1 MSFDRSSRLD
11 PMPEAEWAPQA
22 DSVRDLLGEV
32 LNVHRVMAHHP
43 ELLAA
48 WAPLRQHVAAGSSL
62 SPRFR
67 ELAILRL
74 AHRMG
79 VTYEWYHHVRRA
91 LAAEMTPEEIEAI
104 RLAAVRSLG
113 GSRVGSSDCGR
124 RTPRSPQRHRLD
136 LVGAN
141 PPVHDGPDSRS
152 DRHRGHLHH
161 IGDGHQRH
169 RSRNRGGIA
178 PR

>member
-1 MSFDRSSRLD
+1 MSTDRSPRLN
-11 PMPEAEWAPQA
+11 PLPEAEWAPQA

-79 VTYEWYHHVRRA
+79 VTYEWHHHVRRA

-104 RLAAVRSLG
+104 RLGPSDRWAEAESTLLTAVDELHDHFNVTDSTWAALARLFTT
-113 GSRVGSSDCGR
+113 D
-124 RTPRSPQRHRLD
+124 QILD
-136 LVGAN
+136 LLVTVGTYTTLAMVIN
-141 PPVHDGPDSRS
+141 ATGVEIEAG
-152 DRHRGHLHH
+152 
-161 IGDGHQRH
+161 
-169 RSRNRGGIA
+169 
-178 PR
+178 

>member
-1 MSFDRSSRLD
+1 
-11 PMPEAEWAPQA
+11 MPEAEWAPQA

-91 LAAEMTPEEIEAI
+91 ADAGLTPEEIEAI
-104 RLAAVRSLG
+104 RLQPSDRWQEAESVLLTAVDELHGHLSVTDSTWSALTRLFTT
-113 GSRVGSSDCGR
+113 D
-124 RTPRSPQRHRLD
+124 QILD
-136 LVGAN
+136 LIVTVGTYTTLAMVIN
-141 PPVHDGPDSRS
+141 ATGVE
-152 DRHRGHLHH
+152 
-161 IGDGHQRH
+161 IEEE
-169 RSRNRGGIA
+169 
-178 PR
+178 